1 MNDINN
7 KRGELHESQS
17 RQFSGRKLNISS
29 LLEPALRVGSVVML
43 GLIFT
48 VATDSF
54 LSISNLVNILRQ
66 ASVLLVLAAGMTIVI
81 LTGGIDLSIGGVMTL
96 AGCLAAYMMRQSIS
110 IWISAVA
117 ALGVA
122 VFLGIL
128 NGVLIGYV
136 GLPPFVATYGI
147 LWIARGLAMVLMQGQ
162 IIFGLPSEFR
172 LIGTGHIGSV
182 PVIVVITAFMCL
194 IVHLLLSRT
203 VFGCYIYAIGANQ
216 KAAYYSGVKNRLIT
230 TGVYA
235 LCSFTAAIAGMIQTA
250 RLDAAELAMGD
261 PFLLITIACVIMGG
275 TNMLGGE
282 GGIGGTIIG
291 ALILTMIVNGMNILG
306 VTALAHPM
314 ITGFVII
321 AAVFFDIFV
330 RRVTRAVR

>member
-230 TGVYA
+230 MQQSWPWATHF
-235 LCSFTAAIAGMIQTA
+235 C
-250 RLDAAELAMGD
+250 
-261 PFLLITIACVIMGG
+261 
-275 TNMLGGE
+275 
-282 GGIGGTIIG
+282 
-291 ALILTMIVNGMNILG
+291 
-306 VTALAHPM
+306 
-314 ITGFVII
+314 
-321 AAVFFDIFV
+321 
-330 RRVTRAVR
+330 